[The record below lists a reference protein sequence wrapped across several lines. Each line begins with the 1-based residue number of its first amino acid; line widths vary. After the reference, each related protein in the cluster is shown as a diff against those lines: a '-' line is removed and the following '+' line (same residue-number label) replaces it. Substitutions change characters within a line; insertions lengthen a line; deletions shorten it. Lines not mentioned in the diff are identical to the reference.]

1 MVESTGRGRPAGFL
15 SSEDLPVLVEVRVSE
30 LSLDSD
36 NKIGLVVLKEA
47 DGDRRL
53 RIYIGE
59 AEVLAIAY
67 HLESVPVAR
76 PLTHDLLC
84 SVLRALGGNLQKVV
98 ITKVEERTYYAEL
111 LVRRNGDIIGLDARP
126 SDSIALA
133 LRAAAGIFVDE
144 ELLNA
149 ATLEYSQDKAA
160 AEMTFGEAT
169 FDIVQDTSAEDL
181 EERLRRLNP
190 EDFGRFKP

>member
-1 MVESTGRGRPAGFL
+1 M
-15 SSEDLPVLVEVRVSE
+15 LVEVRVCE
-30 LSLDSD
+30 LRLDSD
-36 NKIGLVVLKEA
+36 NKIGLVVLKET
-47 DGDRRL
+47 DGDRLL

-59 AEVLAIAY
+59 AEALAIAY

-84 SVLRALGGNLQKVV
+84 SVLKGLGGKLQKVV

-111 LVRRNGDIIGLDARP
+111 RVRRNGETIGLDARP

-133 LRAAAGIFVDE
+133 LRASADIFVE
-144 ELLNA
+144 EEVLDA
-149 ATLEYSQDKAA
+149 ATLEFTQELKFSQEHDAPK
-160 AEMTFGEAT
+160 MTFGEAT
-169 FDIVQDTSAEDL
+169 FDVQLTGVDDL

-190 EDFGRFKP
+190 EDFGRFQP

>member
-1 MVESTGRGRPAGFL
+1 M
-15 SSEDLPVLVEVRVSE
+15 LVEVRVSE
-30 LSLDSD
+30 LRLDSD
-36 NKIGLVVLKEA
+36 NKIGLVILKEA
-47 DGDRRL
+47 DGHRLL

-59 AEVLAIAY
+59 AEALAIAY
-67 HLESVPVAR
+67 HLESVSVAR

-84 SVLRALGGNLQKVV
+84 SVLHGLGGSLQKVV
-98 ITKVEERTYYAEL
+98 ITKVEDRTYYAEL
-111 LVRRNGDIIGLDARP
+111 LVQRNGEIIGLDARP

-133 LRAAAGIFVDE
+133 LRAAAGIFVGE
-144 ELLNA
+144 ELLDA
-149 ATLEYSQDKAA
+149 ATLEYSEEREA

>member
-1 MVESTGRGRPAGFL
+1 M
-15 SSEDLPVLVEVRVSE
+15 LVEVRVCE
-30 LSLDSD
+30 LRLDSD
-36 NKIGLVVLKEA
+36 NKIGLVVLKET
-47 DGDRRL
+47 DGDRLL

-59 AEVLAIAY
+59 AEALAIAY
-67 HLESVPVAR
+67 HLESLSVAR

-84 SVLRALGGNLQKVV
+84 SVLQGLGGSLQRVV

-111 LVRRNGDIIGLDARP
+111 LLQRNGEIIGLDARP

-133 LRAAAGIFVDE
+133 LRASADIFVE
-144 ELLNA
+144 ERLLDA
-149 ATLEYSQDKAA
+149 ATLEFSQDLDVSPAKDA
-160 AEMTFGEAT
+160 AETTFGEAT
-169 FDIVQDTSAEDL
+169 FDVQITSAEDL